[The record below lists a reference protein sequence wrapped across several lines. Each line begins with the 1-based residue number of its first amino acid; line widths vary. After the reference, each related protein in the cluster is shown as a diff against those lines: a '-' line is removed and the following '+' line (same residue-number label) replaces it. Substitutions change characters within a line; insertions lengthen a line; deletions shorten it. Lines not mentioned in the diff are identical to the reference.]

1 MEEATSTCTFC
12 YISPKGWDR
21 TAGCAVVATDGGQVF
36 VAKHQECR
44 RQQSEKR
51 MKSKATVEHNE
62 DAGARHRAMEIF
74 WTVLAK
80 ERTISNLHFIN
91 MTQAVTCKTRWR
103 EKGERAAERPPSLS
117 GWEMTGAWTL
127 HYGLWMRLP
136 ERREAEGLEK
146 PLQNSCCHRRRQWW
160 QWRGRGQK
168 DALGIKSHSDT
179 EDSGRPTTV
188 GPNGHSDTEGREFSC
203 TA

>member
-1 MEEATSTCTFC
+1 MHHGGHGWGTSLCGQA
-12 YISPKGWDR
+12 PRVQK
-21 TAGCAVVATDGGQVF
+21 TAVW
-36 VAKHQECR
+36 
-44 RQQSEKR
+44 EKR

-80 ERTISNLHFIN
+80 EWTISNLHFIN

-127 HYGLWMRLP
+127 HYGLWMRLT

-146 PLQNSCCHRRRQWW
+146 PLQNSCCHRRRQWG
-160 QWRGRGQK
+160 QWRGGGQK
-168 DALGIKSHSDT
+168 DALGIDSLRHWRQWPPYDCGT
-179 EDSGRPTTV
+179 ERSL
-188 GPNGHSDTEGREFSC
+188 STEGREFSC